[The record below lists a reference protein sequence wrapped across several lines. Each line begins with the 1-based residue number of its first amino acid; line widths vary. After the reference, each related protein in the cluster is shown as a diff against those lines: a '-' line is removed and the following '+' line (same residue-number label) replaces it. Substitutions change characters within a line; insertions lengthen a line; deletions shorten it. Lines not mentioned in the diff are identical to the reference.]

1 MKDVQNMQY
10 IFTALVSCSHITCSM
25 TKLNVTQWNT
35 IVNNVSDKSYVK
47 QFEG

>member
-10 IFTALVSCSHITCSM
+10 IFAALVSSLHITCSM

-35 IVNNVSDKSYVK
+35 IVDNVSDKSYVK
-47 QFEG
+47 